1 MKILLIDDQKLVLL
15 TVCKYLVCLG
25 HTVKKATNMSDGI
38 IIYDKFR
45 PDLVITDIDMPVI
58 PNSNFELRFLDYIKM
73 KAGLEV
79 IKHIRIIR
87 KEPTPVVVLSG
98 NSNSEMIREAFDL
111 GVNEYLVKP
120 LTLKEMGV
128 CLDKVLGL
136 NSSKNEVDLGV
147 IEKSCIGIVIPFGLN
162 SFAAAHDQI
171 IDFMSCNSNVHL
183 YLVGC
188 TNSKPLAALSQKITS
203 DQKQRIS
210 ILNFD
215 DEISKPQAIRL
226 GMLHLELQH
235 QFEYIVYMDGN
246 SLQLTNF
253 KKFMQNITHST
264 SPGIVIAAREKLS
277 CRLFG
282 FDMQRFMRQQRL
294 KHLLKNTPPSD
305 FPVGMAAFNT
315 KFVAPIFTRIF
326 KSESKLES
334 EIIERIKEVFKQDGN
349 NDLINNFIIY
359 ND

>member
-58 PNSNFELRFLDYIKM
+58 PNSNFELKFLDYIKM
-73 KAGLEV
+73 RAGLEI
-79 IKHIRIIR
+79 IKHIRSIK
-87 KEPTPVVVLSG
+87 KESTPVVVLSG
-98 NSNSEMIREAFDL
+98 NSNAEMIQEAFNL
-111 GVNEYLVKP
+111 GANEYLVKP
-120 LTLKEMGV
+120 LTLKEMGF
-128 CLDKVLGL
+128 CLDKVLG
-136 NSSKNEVDLGV
+136 NKTSKIHTDTGV
-147 IEKSCIGIVIPFGLN
+147 IAKTCVGIVIPFGIN
-162 SFAAAHDQI
+162 SFAAAHDQL
-171 IDFMSCNSNVHL
+171 IDFMRCNSNVHL

-188 TNSKPLAALSQKITS
+188 TNTAQLAPLSQKIPF
-203 DQKQRIS
+203 DCKQRIS

-215 DEISKPQAIRL
+215 DDLSKVQAIRL
-226 GMLHLELQH
+226 GMLHLELQR

-246 SLQLTNF
+246 SVQLTNF
-253 KKFMQNITHST
+253 EKCMQKVTHAT
-264 SPGIVIAAREKLS
+264 SSGIIVAAREKFS